1 MLDFTSPLNRATG
14 DQLASPV
21 HLPAPARSRSRG
33 AGTVAMPTLTA
44 NGIRIAFDTAG
55 DPKDVPVLLVHGVGM
70 QLTAWPDEF
79 IEGLVELGFYVIR
92 FDNRDCGLS
101 TKFERAGMP
110 NLGLAWLKAR
120 VGWPLRPPYTLA
132 DMADDALG
140 VLSALGVARAHVVG
154 VSMGGMIAQILA
166 ARHPERILSL
176 TSIMSSSGRRGLP
189 GPARAVRQ
197 AWGRSQPAASG
208 SDALAEQMVRQL
220 QAVGSPA
227 YPTPEKQLRRRVARS
242 LRRNSCPEG
251 AARQMLAVAA
261 SGDRSALLGTIAEPT
276 LVIHGAADPLVPL
289 ACGVDTAARVP
300 GARLEVIEGMG
311 HDLPAQLLERIIA
324 LIDAHAHGKMTPD
337 SSPRLFVK
345 Q

>member
-1 MLDFTSPLNRATG
+1 
-14 DQLASPV
+14 
-21 HLPAPARSRSRG
+21 
-33 AGTVAMPTLTA
+33 MPTLTA

-55 DPKDVPVLLVHGVGM
+55 DPKAVPLLLVHGVGM

-79 IEGLVELGFYVIR
+79 IDGLVELGFYVIR

-101 TKFERAGMP
+101 TKFERAGVP
-110 NLGLAWLKAR
+110 RPWLAWLKAR

-154 VSMGGMIAQILA
+154 VSMGGMIGQVLA
-166 ARHPERILSL
+166 ARHPNRVLSL
-176 TSIMSSSGRRGLP
+176 VSIMSSSGRRGLP
-189 GPARAVRQ
+189 GPAPAVRAVF
-197 AWGRSQPAASG
+197 GRRLPAAADSAAII
-208 SDALAEQMVRQL
+208 DATVCQL
-220 QAVGSPA
+220 QAIASPA
-227 YPTPEKQLRRRVARS
+227 FPTPEKQLRRRVARS
-242 LRRNSCPEG
+242 LRRNCCPEG
-251 AARQMLAVAA
+251 AARQMLAVMA
-261 SGDRSALLGTIAEPT
+261 SGDRSALLGTIVVPT

-289 ACGVDTAARVP
+289 ACGADTAARVP